1 MLPFESLVFRNNINI
16 YQILKVLASII
27 LFISEKRLIE
37 PLSSI
42 CTCMKFIK
50 KNKKQKTK
58 NVYFRFENMYL
69 LSEMI
74 KIIGSI

>member
-50 KNKKQKTK
+50 KKQKTK
-58 NVYFRFENMYL
+58 KQKMYIL
-69 LSEMI
+69 GL
-74 KIIGSI
+74 KICICYQK

>member
-50 KNKKQKTK
+50 KKTK
-58 NVYFRFENMYL
+58 NVYFRFQNMHL